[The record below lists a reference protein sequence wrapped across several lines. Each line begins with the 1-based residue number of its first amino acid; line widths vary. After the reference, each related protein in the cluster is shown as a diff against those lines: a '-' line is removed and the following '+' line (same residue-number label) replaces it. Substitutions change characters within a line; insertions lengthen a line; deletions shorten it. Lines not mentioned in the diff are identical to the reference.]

1 MNKEPRM
8 KRGSLLLFIGIPIYN
23 FEKNCSQFAIN
34 ILVHLRYHPWQGL
47 QAG

>member
-1 MNKEPRM
+1 M
-8 KRGSLLLFIGIPIYN
+8 KRGFLLLYMGIPDYN

-34 ILVHLRYHPWQGL
+34 LPVHLRYHPSQGL

>member
-1 MNKEPRM
+1 M
-8 KRGSLLLFIGIPIYN
+8 KRGSLLLNIGILDYN

-34 ILVHLRYHPWQGL
+34 LPVHLRYHLLQGL